1 MSVRLKFLSGCSE
14 IYTMTTNVMDSPLDG
29 QWLDFYALL
38 EVPVDADE
46 TTIRRRIGRV
56 YTDASANA
64 EHRDL
69 QKRMWY
75 QSLCEQVLPQA
86 RHVLLDAGWR
96 AKYDRQHIL
105 HSIGDSSAQ
114 PYVAFIAS
122 MRGGEIS
129 NLPDSDLTQLPT
141 LVQEEIIAARG
152 VVECARAGLQLD
164 LLPSQ
169 AVKPTYSSSSPS
181 AKTRVSVP
189 APATKTAPAPKVEK
203 KLAAAEEVA
212 LPTRRPVVET
222 PATKGVAA
230 HPKKEVQSPAP
241 APEAFRSKSRRGDEH
256 LGSEE
261 LSSASAL
268 RPRVPAPLESQK
280 GEPARLKTLTAQ
292 EANDIRRSRRANA
305 PDLEPFVSPE
315 TLHKI
320 NGDLVMPARPKRRVT
335 VSPSSSRVV
344 VGDDGL
350 SKAKLSPTTLHLL
363 VAITGVLLTLSIQ
376 RFAATPAVATGSAR
390 MPILVATSPEMAS
403 VLNRVQTQ
411 WKQTPEGQNFD
422 IVVQDTEGE
431 AGVRR
436 VLGRGGSAPDA
447 WMPSSKAWLDRYNT
461 LAPKSGRELLSASES
476 VAGTPVVLIARGAHA
491 GELRRR
497 WPNHRIP
504 SWSALREA
512 LPSGAPGRFGLS
524 DPQQTAVG
532 ALCRFSMA
540 REWGESHG
548 QTPTE
553 AVRAGAFWQWMKG
566 FESQTP
572 SAYDTTGDL
581 VNDLL
586 SGDGGRLWWGLAYES
601 DAISALNA
609 GQNVEMW
616 VLPRTILADH
626 PFTNIE
632 RVGAP
637 VEISA
642 ARATFERFLRS
653 DDGQKQLLLAGM
665 RPTRIGLG
673 VRVKGNP
680 FADADYKKR
689 GLSASLPRD
698 ERSGAGVLASLNS
711 EWAKRFK

>member
-1 MSVRLKFLSGCSE
+1 
-14 IYTMTTNVMDSPLDG
+14 MTTNVMDSPLDG

-46 TTIRRRIGRV
+46 ATIRRRVGRV

-86 RHVLLDAGWR
+86 RRVLLDAGWR

-105 HSIGDSSAQ
+105 HSIGDPSAQ
-114 PYVAFIAS
+114 PFVAFIAS

-129 NLPDSDLTQLPT
+129 NLPDSDLSQLPT
-141 LVQEEIIAARG
+141 LVQEEILAARG

-169 AVKPTYSSSSPS
+169 AVKPSYSSSSP
-181 AKTRVSVP
+181 
-189 APATKTAPAPKVEK
+189 PATVRASAAPPVAKPRPKAEVKPAVE
-203 KLAAAEEVA
+203 EELV
-212 LPTRRPVVET
+212 LPTRRKVAEAS
-222 PATKGVAA
+222 PAPKGVVA
-230 HPKKEVQSPAP
+230 PARTEPPVP
-241 APEAFRSKSRRGDEH
+241 APEAFRSKARRGEEH
-256 LGSEE
+256 LASEE
-261 LSSASAL
+261 VASPTAI

-280 GEPARLKTLTAQ
+280 GEPARLKMLTAQ
-292 EANDIRRSRRANA
+292 EASEIRRQRRTNS
-305 PDLEPFVSPE
+305 PDYEPFVSPE

-320 NGDLVMPARPKRRVT
+320 NGDVVVPARPKRKVT

-344 VGDDGL
+344 VGDDG
-350 SKAKLSPTTLHLL
+350 SSRAKLSPATLHLL

-376 RFAATPAVATGSAR
+376 RFAATPAVATGSGR
-390 MPILVATSPEMAS
+390 MPILIATSPEMAS
-403 VLNRVQTQ
+403 VLDRVQTR
-411 WKQTPEGQNFD
+411 WEASPEGQNFD

-436 VLGRGGSAPDA
+436 VLGHGGNAPDA

-461 LAPKSGRELLSASES
+461 LAPKSGHELLSASES

-497 WPNHRIP
+497 WPDHRIP
-504 SWSALREA
+504 SWSALRSA
-512 LPSGAPGRFGLS
+512 LATGAPGHFGLS

-532 ALCRFSMA
+532 ALARFSMA

-548 QTPTE
+548 QTPAA
-553 AVRAGAFWQWMKG
+553 AVRAGAFWEWMKG

-572 SAYDTTGDL
+572 SAYSTTSDL
-581 VNDLL
+581 MNDLL
-586 SGDGGRLWWGLAYES
+586 GGNGSRLWWGLAYES
-601 DAISALNA
+601 DAIGALNA
-609 GQNVEMW
+609 GQNIEMW

-637 VEISA
+637 VEVSA

-653 DDGQKQLLLAGM
+653 DEGQKNLLLAGM
-665 RPTRIGLG
+665 RPARLGLSA
-673 VRVKGNP
+673 RVKGNP
-680 FADADYKKR
+680 FTNADFGKR

-698 ERSGAGVLASLNS
+698 ERSGAGILASLS
-711 EWAKRFK
+711 GEWAKRFK

>member
-14 IYTMTTNVMDSPLDG
+14 VFTMTTNVMDSPLDG

-46 TTIRRRIGRV
+46 ATIRRRIGRV

-86 RHVLLDAGWR
+86 RRVLLDAGWR

-114 PYVAFIAS
+114 PFVAFIAS

-129 NLPDSDLTQLPT
+129 NAPDSDLSQLPT
-141 LVQEEIIAARG
+141 LVQEEILAARG

-169 AVKPTYSSSSPS
+169 AVKPSYSSSSPP
-181 AKTRVSVP
+181 ANRASVA
-189 APATKTAPAPKVEK
+189 APAAKPRLKTEVK
-203 KLAAAEEVA
+203 AATEEELA
-212 LPTRRPVVET
+212 LPTMRV
-222 PATKGVAA
+222 AKGVASSA
-230 HPKKEVQSPAP
+230 RKSQPPAP
-241 APEAFRSKSRRGDEH
+241 APEAFRSNSKREEH
-256 LGSEE
+256 L
-261 LSSASAL
+261 ASDDLASPPAI

-292 EANDIRRSRRANA
+292 EASEIRRSRRANS
-305 PDLEPFVSPE
+305 PDYEPFVSPE

-320 NGDLVMPARPKRRVT
+320 NGDVVVPSRPKRKVT

-350 SKAKLSPTTLHLL
+350 SKAKLSPATLHLL

-376 RFAATPAVATGSAR
+376 RFAATPAAATGAGR
-390 MPILVATSPEMAS
+390 MPILIATSPEMAS
-403 VLNRVQTQ
+403 VLSRVQTQ
-411 WKQTPEGQNFD
+411 WEALPEGQNFD
-422 IVVQDTEGE
+422 IVVQDAEGE

-436 VLGRGGSAPDA
+436 VLGHGGAAPDA
-447 WMPSSKAWLDRYNT
+447 WMPSSKTWLDRYNT
-461 LAPKSGRELLSASES
+461 LAPKSGREALPASES

-497 WPNHRIP
+497 WPDHHIS
-504 SWSALREA
+504 SWNALRDA
-512 LPSGAPGRFGLS
+512 LATGAPGHFGLS

-532 ALCRFSMA
+532 ALARFSMA
-540 REWGESHG
+540 REWGESHN
-548 QTPTE
+548 QTPAV
-553 AVRAGAFWQWMKG
+553 AVRTGAFWEWMKG

-572 SAYDTTGDL
+572 SAYSTSGDL
-581 VNDLL
+581 MNDLL
-586 SGDGGRLWWGLAYES
+586 GGNGSRLWWGLAYES

-609 GQNVEMW
+609 GQNIEMW
-616 VLPRTILADH
+616 ILPRTILADH
-626 PFTNIE
+626 PFYDVE

-637 VEISA
+637 VEVSA

-653 DDGQKQLLLAGM
+653 DEGQRNLLLAGM
-665 RPTRIGLG
+665 RPARLGLNAH
-673 VRVKGNP
+673 VKGNP
-680 FADADYKKR
+680 FSSVDFGKR
-689 GLSASLPRD
+689 GLSAALPRD
-698 ERSGAGVLASLNS
+698 ERSGAGVLASLSS